1 LIQRVFTMSS
11 SYKRYISKI
20 CLTVSSFE
28 NHTTFSITVSMPCNS
43 RFRSW
48 ARLYVRLYHKRIFI
62 FCDTLS
68 LCHWDGTLYLYVR
81 VWFCNR
87 CQKRGRRS
95 STKPG
100 RRSGC
105 ESCLHAAKIEM
116 TRLCDGVLP
125 RMAIVWDGSGVRFG
139 HWQMQA
145 KGSNHVQ
152 RSVDGDSAFCGR

>member
-1 LIQRVFTMSS
+1 LIQHVFTMSS

-105 ESCLHAAKIEM
+105 ERWATRGEDWDDPIVWWCLASYGNCMRRFRCKIWPLADAGKGIESCAKISRW
-116 TRLCDGVLP
+116 RLGLL
-125 RMAIVWDGSGVRFG
+125 W
-139 HWQMQA
+139 
-145 KGSNHVQ
+145 
-152 RSVDGDSAFCGR
+152 